1 MNKSDMLE
9 LIGKK
14 VCDCTKCPE
23 LVNSRTQT
31 VLGEGN
37 PDADLVFVGEGP
49 GKHEDATG
57 RPFVG
62 DAGRLLDNIL
72 KACELERE
80 SVYICNAIKCRPE
93 YNRTPWPQEVANCL
107 PFLKLQMKVIS
118 PKVIVCL
125 GNSATQA
132 VLGRNDGVNKLRGS
146 WYEYG
151 RAKVR
156 VTFHPAYLL
165 RNPGKKSDVWDD
177 MQEVLK
183 VLNAGN

>member
-9 LIGKK
+9 LIGEK
-14 VCDCTKCPE
+14 VCNCTKCPE
-23 LVNSRTQT
+23 LTASRTQT

-49 GKHEDATG
+49 GKREDATG

-62 DAGRLLDNIL
+62 DAGKLLDNIL
-72 KACELERE
+72 KACGLERE

-93 YNRTPWPQEVANCL
+93 YNRTPWPQEVQNCRS
-107 PFLKLQMKVIS
+107 FLNLQMRVIS

-125 GNSATQA
+125 GNSAAQS
-132 VLGRNDGVNKLRGS
+132 VLETKDGVNKLRGS
-146 WYEYG
+146 WYSHG
-151 RAKVR
+151 TAKVR

-165 RNPGKKSDVWDD
+165 RSPDKKADVWED
-177 MQEVLK
+177 MQEVLR
-183 VLNAGN
+183 VLNGH